1 MENKE
6 NIVCS
11 LCQKQFQINIG
22 DYLFTYNAKCINNHK
37 FENIEIDDLL
47 EKKEENISIYQCKA
61 HQKKIIAHCFL
72 CNEDICFKCLSTSH
86 KSHKMEYLKPL
97 NMDFV
102 QQIDAKNLLKKENK
116 IINIFV
122 SELQLFQNK
131 LNTYINSI
139 KTQIIKEI
147 KLRQEL
153 LNKILQKEFT
163 YIDIQNAKAILD
175 EESFKIINDYIDKFC
190 NSKSFVEKYD
200 YIKNILKEGI
210 QQGKYLENL
219 NISNIIKKLGM
230 HIIPLKEKYFIKII
244 RETEKISTTLQIIKD
259 NSDKYLKELKYNILS
274 EKSFNYHFNRIILK
288 NNINFEKELLLYAIQ
303 YRKAYQGINENLF
316 EVKILNILDKNK
328 IKYEIKQIFF
338 NEKMFIFGL
347 ISLDINK
354 NIIFKINGEIYLYDD
369 LFNKIKIL
377 DNLSPLKFN
386 DYFKIDENIF
396 VYSTELKN
404 NIYIATIEN
413 YELNKYVIRNGGYS
427 FINFFKKKKILISHD
442 KENLYLINFNSLFP
456 EVIQK
461 IQINDIKSKSIYF
474 TYLEKSII
482 LDVYNFFKED
492 SIYIRDI
499 KQKSFENNLFY
510 LVYYIVQYKI
520 DDDELKEVS
529 RIEEDRKI
537 LMDKDI

>member
-1 MENKE
+1 
-6 NIVCS
+6 
-11 LCQKQFQINIG
+11 
-22 DYLFTYNAKCINNHK
+22 
-37 FENIEIDDLL
+37 
-47 EKKEENISIYQCKA
+47 
-61 HQKKIIAHCFL
+61 
-72 CNEDICFKCLSTSH
+72 
-86 KSHKMEYLKPL
+86 
-97 NMDFV
+97 MDFA
-102 QQIDAKNLLKKENK
+102 QQFDAKNLLKKENK

-274 EKSFNYHFNRIILK
+274 EKSFGCQFSQFILK

-328 IKYEIKQIFF
+328 IKYEIKQLFF
-338 NEKMFIFGL
+338 NEKMFNFGL

-354 NIIFKINGEIYLYDD
+354 NIIFKGKYICMMIYL
-369 LFNKIKIL
+369 IK
-377 DNLSPLKFN
+377 LK
-386 DYFKIDENIF
+386 Y
-396 VYSTELKN
+396 
-404 NIYIATIEN
+404 
-413 YELNKYVIRNGGYS
+413 
-427 FINFFKKKKILISHD
+427 
-442 KENLYLINFNSLFP
+442 
-456 EVIQK
+456 
-461 IQINDIKSKSIYF
+461 
-474 TYLEKSII
+474 
-482 LDVYNFFKED
+482 
-492 SIYIRDI
+492 
-499 KQKSFENNLFY
+499 
-510 LVYYIVQYKI
+510 
-520 DDDELKEVS
+520 
-529 RIEEDRKI
+529 
-537 LMDKDI
+537 